1 MAYRREGKPGRR
13 GSDSLSANGL
23 YVVGR
28 HPIPVTIVEMSPQV
42 IHDGGNLIVAHHRS
56 E

>member
-1 MAYRREGKPGRR
+1 MACRREGKPDPR

-28 HPIPVTIVEMSPQV
+28 HPITVTIIEMSPQV